1 MTGNNKIA
9 APRMRLTSLDAVRGI
24 ASFSVVLCH
33 CWAAIPDAARTS
45 LSSSMWSPLLG
56 LFTNGDAAVIIFF
69 VLSGYVLALP
79 FFRGTQPSY
88 PRYLLKR
95 FCRIYIPFAVVI
107 SIAALLARFTD
118 IGEPLAGVGDWLN
131 EQMSSADA
139 PAVLA
144 GHFLMIGTK
153 QDIALNFP
161 MWTLV
166 HEMRIS
172 LIFPLLIILCRDTRL
187 ALVTVAFMLVASTRI
202 LVGLGESAPWTVD
215 NFWIT
220 IIWTIRF
227 VPYFVFGI
235 LLSKHSENIRWLIHR
250 VPARM
255 FIALMAVPILI
266 LTIPHGG
273 YLSLRRDALYD
284 IGMPMVIV
292 LALEAPSISAVLNRA
307 VPQWLGRISYSV
319 YLMHTPVLVVMFHAL
334 LGHVSLW
341 LIVSAGIVGSLTTAT
356 LMHRFVEVPAIKLGQ
371 RVARGGRSTT
381 PIAATD

>member
-69 VLSGYVLALP
+69 VLSGYVIALP

-153 QDIALNFP
+153 QDIAQFSHVDACSRNADFLD
-161 MWTLV
+161 L
-166 HEMRIS
+166 
-172 LIFPLLIILCRDTRL
+172 
-187 ALVTVAFMLVASTRI
+187 
-202 LVGLGESAPWTVD
+202 SAPY
-215 NFWIT
+215 N
-220 IIWTIRF
+220 F
-227 VPYFVFGI
+227 VPRHAPRSGYGSIHARGFN
-235 LLSKHSENIRWLIHR
+235 EN
-250 VPARM
+250 
-255 FIALMAVPILI
+255 
-266 LTIPHGG
+266 TG
-273 YLSLRRDALYD
+273 
-284 IGMPMVIV
+284 
-292 LALEAPSISAVLNRA
+292 
-307 VPQWLGRISYSV
+307 WLGRIRPLDS
-319 YLMHTPVLVVMFHAL
+319 
-334 LGHVSLW
+334 
-341 LIVSAGIVGSLTTAT
+341 
-356 LMHRFVEVPAIKLGQ
+356 R
-371 RVARGGRSTT
+371 
-381 PIAATD
+381 